1 MNNIFRTTG
10 VALVVILAVFSINTT
25 LAIES
30 QSNTQHDE
38 HSHAADAFGLMACDY
53 SERKG
58 EQTKQRDYKF
68 DRSET
73 SSAWAW

>member
-38 HSHAADAFGLMACDY
+38 HSHEHEHEKPIKKSY
-53 SERKG
+53 
-58 EQTKQRDYKF
+58 
-68 DRSET
+68 
-73 SSAWAW
+73 